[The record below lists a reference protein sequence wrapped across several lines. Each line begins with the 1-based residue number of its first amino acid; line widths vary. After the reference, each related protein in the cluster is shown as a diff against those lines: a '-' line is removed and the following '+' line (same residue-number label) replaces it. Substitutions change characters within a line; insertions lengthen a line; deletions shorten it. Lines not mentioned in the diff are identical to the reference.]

1 MKLVIRLDL
10 YLLHLFDCHLIEPEA
25 ALAPGGLRFL
35 VQVDLWRRCYRRHVS
50 LLVMDIQT
58 RIMICMVI
66 LIFTLGVCDYI
77 LQALE
82 VVFR

>member
-1 MKLVIRLDL
+1 MKLVIGLDL
-10 YLLHLFDCHLIEPEA
+10 YLLHLFDCQLIEPEA
-25 ALAPGGLRFL
+25 ALAPGGLRFV
-35 VQVDLWRRCYRRHVS
+35 VQADLPRRCCRGHVS

-58 RIMICMVI
+58 RILSCMMILVFI
-66 LIFTLGVCDYI
+66 LGVCNYI